1 MNQNLLIGAIALA
14 GLVSA
19 ALYLR
24 RRQWLDALLVLVAAI
39 SLGLFAADLRVPG
52 EAGRT
57 LAIDPAA
64 PPLLP
69 ISLVG
74 VNALRLEGDGLRAA
88 AWNDLPALPL
98 TWQAPKG
105 GALRLDFPSQV
116 ALGRLFTLR
125 VEREEKTEVRLELL
139 AENGQRIAQAS
150 GTGTLTV
157 EWMPPV
163 AERVVLQARLLDA
176 KDKVVA
182 EGPVPFTVHEPVPL
196 QVVGRFGA
204 PSFDLRVLNE
214 LMAGSGALLDWQ
226 VTLGRDITRTEAPRE
241 EMTAPNL
248 MVIDAA
254 RFERMGAGE
263 RAALLKRVAD
273 GMPLLVLGGNANDPG
288 IWSRT
293 LQLPLRVQPLGG
305 KLEHP
310 LEMPLAPLL
319 PTSRDAGPWQ
329 GSENMVWTRDWQKG
343 RIAWLG
349 VSEWHRH
356 AIAEPRALALWWQGV
371 LDRVGVTLNQE
382 TEWLAPTEMPLPG
395 QRLEVCAR
403 GVGGEVAFPELKQA
417 LRWQQRADRLDA
429 SCVALWPQKPGWLR
443 MEDSKAGAHAVYVY
457 DGADWPQWQAMQKR
471 DATQRYA
478 ARTPLTPGEGPT
490 RPMPAWPFALAF
502 AAAMLMLWWRERR

>member
-1 MNQNLLIGAIALA
+1 MNQYLLIAAIALA
-14 GLVSA
+14 GVVSA

-24 RRQWLDALLVLVAAI
+24 RRQWLEAMLVAVAAI
-39 SLGLFAADLRVPG
+39 ALGLFAADLRVPG
-52 EAGRT
+52 EAGGT
-57 LAIDPAA
+57 LALDPAA
-64 PPLLP
+64 APV
-69 ISLVG
+69 SLEG
-74 VNALRLEGDGLRAA
+74 VNALSLDGDGLRAA

-98 TWQAPKG
+98 NWDAPKG
-105 GALRLDFPSQV
+105 GTLRLDFPDQV
-116 ALGRLFTLR
+116 ALGRPFTLR
-125 VEREEKTEVRLELL
+125 VEREDKGEARLELL

-150 GTGTLTV
+150 GAGTLGV

-163 AERVVLQARLLDA
+163 AERVVLKARLLDA
-176 KDKVVA
+176 KDKVIA
-182 EGPVPFTVHEPVPL
+182 EGPIPFTVHEPVPL

-254 RFERMGAGE
+254 RFERMGGGE
-263 RAALLKRVAD
+263 RAALLTRVAD

-305 KLEHP
+305 KLDKP

-319 PTSRDAGPWQ
+319 PASRDTGPWQ
-329 GSENMVWTRDWQKG
+329 GSANMVWTRDWKKG

-371 LDRVGVTLNQE
+371 LDRVGVTLNQD
-382 TEWLAPTEMPLPG
+382 TEWLAPAEMPLPG

-403 GVGGEVAFPELKQA
+403 GVAGEVAFPEPKQA
-417 LRWQQRADRLDA
+417 LRWQQRADRVDA
-429 SCVALWPQKPGWLR
+429 SCVALWPRKSGWL
-443 MEDSKAGAHAVYVY
+443 EIKDSKAGAHAVYVY
-457 DGADWPQWQAMQKR
+457 AATDWPQWQARQKR
-471 DATQRYA
+471 DATARYA
-478 ARTPLTPGEGPT
+478 ARTPLAAQDGPT

-502 AAAMLMLWWRERR
+502 AAAMLLLWWRERR